1 MQFLPKIY
9 KHTACNKK
17 IVKVT
22 NLLVT
27 TVERKYRKFS
37 QLVLQNTYTTL

>member
-1 MQFLPKIY
+1 MPFLPKIY
-9 KHTACNKK
+9 IHTTCNKK

-27 TVERKYRKFS
+27 TVVRKYRKFS
-37 QLVLQNTYTTL
+37 